1 MYETQVTVVGN
12 LLTDVDNHRLNDGTV
27 VANFRI
33 ASKERRFDQA
43 SGSWVDG
50 DRLYIDVRCWRGL
63 AQNALESL
71 KKGDP
76 VVVAGRIFTRNYE
89 HQGQRRTST
98 TLEAR
103 SVAADLAH
111 CTVVLTR
118 TRRGA
123 VDAYPGHDDR
133 TVAETVDVREVD
145 DSGWEQD
152 GDVPGAGGGPQ
163 GERRP
168 DGSRPQLVGAAPGDE
183 A

>member
-27 VANFRI
+27 VANFRV
-33 ASKERRFDQA
+33 ASKERRFDR
-43 SGSWVDG
+43 SGGTWVDG

-63 AQNALESL
+63 AQNAFESL

-76 VVVAGRIFTRNYE
+76 VVVTGRIFTRNYE
-89 HQGQRRTST
+89 HQGQSRTST

-123 VDAYPGHDDR
+123 ADIHPGHDDR
-133 TVAETVDVREVD
+133 TVDACEVD
-145 DSGWEQD
+145 DSGDSGQERN
-152 GDVPGAGGGPQ
+152 GDALGTGVSSQ
-163 GERRP
+163 SERRP
-168 DGSRPQLVGAAPGDE
+168 DSSRPHLVGAVPGDE
-183 A
+183 G